1 MLKQLLQAYKA
12 LMIDSSEPSLI
23 RHLSAEIEQHRA
35 APWFSRV
42 LGTGANAP
50 TPEISIGT
58 GEGGHRLSDLL
69 VDGPIVLK
77 FYRGSWCP
85 FCTLELKAYER
96 IAAQLKELGVRLIGV
111 TPESVS
117 RIALTRQ
124 FDCPSF
130 DIAHDADHAVAKRF
144 GLTYQAGPAE
154 MALYEHHGATEH
166 LGETGASG
174 GSATM
179 ALPALYL
186 IEPDGQ
192 ISYSSL
198 SPDPTIRAEPSEV
211 LKHVRGIRARAAL
224 PVHD

>member
-1 MLKQLLQAYKA
+1 MLNQLLQAYKG
-12 LMIDSSEPSLI
+12 LMIDSTEPSLI
-23 RHLSAEIEQHRA
+23 KQLFAEIEQHRA

-42 LGTGANAP
+42 VGIASDAPDLQLAVGTD
-50 TPEISIGT
+50 
-58 GEGGHRLSDLL
+58 EGGSRLKDLL
-69 VDGPIVLK
+69 VDGPVLLK

-96 IAAQLKELGVRLIGV
+96 IASQLKRLGIRLIGV

-124 FDCPSF
+124 YDCPSF
-130 DIAHDADHAVAKRF
+130 DIAHDADHAVAKQF

-166 LGETGASG
+166 LGGANAPD
-174 GSATM
+174 GSVTM

-186 IEPDGQ
+186 IEPDGR
-192 ISYSSL
+192 ISYSSM
-198 SPDPTIRAEPSEV
+198 SPDPTVRAEPAE
-211 LKHVRGIRARAAL
+211 LLERIRDMRAATL
-224 PVHD
+224 QTHN